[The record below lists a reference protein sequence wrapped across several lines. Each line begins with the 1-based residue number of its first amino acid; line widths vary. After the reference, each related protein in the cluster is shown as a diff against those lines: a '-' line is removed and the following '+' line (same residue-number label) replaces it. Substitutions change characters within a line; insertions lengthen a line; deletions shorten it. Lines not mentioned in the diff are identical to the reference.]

1 MDFQKFLVYGY
12 VALFV
17 ALLLV
22 FFFFSY
28 YILYF
33 KAARKKDRI
42 LDEAKI
48 NYKYVVLIPARNECK
63 VIKHIFQNLSEQTYP
78 KDLFK
83 VFVITERE
91 NDKSNELALKYGFN
105 YIVRKDLDNK
115 RTKGYALKEG
125 YDYLKANN
133 IEFDSIIIFDADNR
147 IDKNYIYEINKL
159 KNEGYQIGIGKRLST
174 NVNTNSVSAS
184 SALLFAFQSEFTN
197 KARTT
202 LFNKFAISGTGY
214 YVDKSIIEDANGWN
228 FLGLTEDVELTRYAY
243 KTGIDMGYNP
253 NAIFYDEQPT
263 DVVTMHKQHVRWIW
277 GYFNK
282 ESFEFSKKATKKYS
296 KVPFLAKLEY
306 NIAMGLFISV
316 EALFTAH
323 LIYGLV
329 LSIIAYSSL
338 NVYFGSLFLGLFFL
352 DIFFM
357 FLICSLVNDIELL
370 ITHKK
375 FQCSKKAKFYICT
388 TGFLFWSDFLW
399 ALLDGLIHP
408 SKRKTWEKIRHK
420 GKLDNTPEE

>member
-1 MDFQKFLVYGY
+1 MEFQNYLIYGY
-12 VALFV
+12 VALFIAV
-17 ALLLV
+17 LFV
-22 FFFFSY
+22 FILFSY
-28 YILYF
+28 YISYF
-33 KAARKKDRI
+33 IASKKKDRK
-42 LDEAKI
+42 LKEASI
-48 NYKYVVLIPARNECK
+48 NYKFVVLIPARNECK
-63 VIKHIFQNLSEQTYP
+63 VINHIFKSLKDQTYP

-105 YIVRKDLDNK
+105 YIVRKDLENK

-147 IDKNYIYEINKL
+147 IDKDYIYELNKL
-159 KNEGYQIGIGKRLST
+159 KNEGHQIGVGKRLST
-174 NVNTNSVSAS
+174 NVNTSFISAS
-184 SALLFAFQSEFTN
+184 SSLLFAFQSEFTN

-214 YVDKSIIEDANGWN
+214 YIDKKIIEDANGWN

-263 DVVTMHKQHVRWIW
+263 DLITMHKQHVRWIW

-282 ESFEFSKKATKKYS
+282 ESFEFYKQATKKYS
-296 KVPFLAKLEY
+296 KVPFLARFEY
-306 NIAMGLFISV
+306 ALAMGLCIGV
-316 EALFTAH
+316 EFVFMIH
-323 LIYGLV
+323 LIYGFIM
-329 LSIIAYSSL
+329 SMIAYSQGAL
-338 NVYFGSLFLGLFFL
+338 YFGNLFLGLFFL
-352 DIFFM
+352 DIFLM
-357 FLICSLVNDIELL
+357 FLICSIINDVELL
-370 ITHKK
+370 IIRKK
-375 FQCSKKAKFYICT
+375 FTCSKKAKFYICT
-388 TGFLFWSDFLW
+388 TGFIFWSDFLW

-420 GKLDNTPEE
+420 GQLDNTSEE